1 MFKFLIILSLFGLIN
16 SEATFDFKCFDQP
29 ILGGNGKYI
38 GGLHVGQFYHH
49 ILNCAKVF
57 TDELIDPDH
66 PMKQCIWIDNLDYC
80 TKTVFKN
87 VDCGDEIE
95 RLIIDTIQELQ
106 DQGKRVPN
114 CFRKARNRQ
123 SMKAAEETVNVIQY
137 TNL

>member
-16 SEATFDFKCFDQP
+16 SETIFDFKCFDHQ
-29 ILGGNGKYI
+29 ITGRYI
-38 GGLHVGQFYHH
+38 GDLHVGQFYHH

-66 PMKQCIWIDNLDYC
+66 PMKQCIWLDNLDYC

-87 VDCGDEIE
+87 VDCGDEIHK
-95 RLIIDTIQELQ
+95 LITDTVQELK
-106 DQGKRVPN
+106 DQGKHIPN
-114 CFRKARNRQ
+114 CFYKARNHQ
-123 SMKAAEETVNVIQY
+123 SMEETVNVIQY

>member
-16 SEATFDFKCFDQP
+16 SEATFDFKCFDQK
-29 ILGGNGKYI
+29 ITGRYI

-57 TDELIDPDH
+57 TDELIDSDH
-66 PMKQCIWIDNLDYC
+66 PMKQCIWLENLDYC

-87 VDCGDEIE
+87 VDCSDEIDK
-95 RLIIDTIQELQ
+95 LITDTVQELK
-106 DQGKRVPN
+106 DQGKHIPN
-114 CFRKARNRQ
+114 CFYKARNHQ
-123 SMKAAEETVNVIQY
+123 SMEETVNVIQY